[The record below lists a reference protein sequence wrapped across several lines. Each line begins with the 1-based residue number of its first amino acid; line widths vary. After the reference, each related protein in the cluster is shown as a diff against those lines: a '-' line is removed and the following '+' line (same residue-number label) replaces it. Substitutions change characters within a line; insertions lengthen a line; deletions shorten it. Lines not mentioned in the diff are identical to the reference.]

1 MIVATQSAS
10 KVIAEIT
17 KDLLKL
23 DKDIGKIQVMQQQQR
38 TTTDDRMA
46 LDQAQ
51 KERGQ
56 LNDKLSRLKRFLENE
71 LTAEGG
77 GGIQCSTATADRGSG
92 DCGAGASNAG
102 AVAVVDAGSATRGGG
117 GGGGGGAVARHGHS
131 NPGSGGGGGSAS
143 APLAAGPSSTPFI
156 GTEGAVQGDILL
168 PVVEFHGT
176 GEHGKQWARRQ
187 LILPYEFE
195 NAVLTVGKVSR
206 LQIPLRLAWA
216 ITVHKSQGMS
226 IDYLKMDLHKCFAE
240 GQAYVGLSRA
250 TNIRGLQLLH
260 KLKTKD
266 IAFDHRV
273 QKFYQANCN
282 AGKELG
288 TWQDGDDEA
297 MVECRDMPDT
307 GPGGS
312 SWE

>member
-102 AVAVVDAGSATRGGG
+102 
-117 GGGGGGAVARHGHS
+117 
-131 NPGSGGGGGSAS
+131 AS

-282 AGKELG
+282 AGEELG